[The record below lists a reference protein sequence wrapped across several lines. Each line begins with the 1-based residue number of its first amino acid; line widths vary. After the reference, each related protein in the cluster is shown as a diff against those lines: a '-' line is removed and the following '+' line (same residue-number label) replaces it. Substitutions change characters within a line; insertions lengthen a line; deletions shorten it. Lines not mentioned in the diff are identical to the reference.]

1 MTLSKNS
8 EEYIKQIPIYR
19 PTLSGNEKEYII
31 RCIDSTWIS
40 SKGGFTLEFEQ
51 KFAEYIGTRYA
62 TTVSSGT
69 AALHLAL
76 LALGAGPGSEVI
88 VPTLTF
94 VASANAIAYTGA
106 TPIFADSLESTWQI
120 DPDDIRRKITPKT
133 CGIIAVHLYGHPCDM
148 DALTAITKEFGIFMI
163 EDCAEAIGSRYKKS
177 HVGNFGEI
185 AAFSFYGNKT
195 ITTGEGGIIATNNK
209 TLYDRAVHLKGQ
221 GLSPHRQYWH
231 DVIGYNYR
239 MTNLCAAIGLAQLE
253 QVDAFVSKKRQIAS
267 WYRNELKD
275 LPLRFHDEI
284 GDVVNSYWMCSVLV
298 SDALLREKLRDY
310 LAGLGI
316 ETRPVFYPIH
326 TMPIYS
332 QNYQHHSVAEDI
344 SLRGINLPSWPG
356 LTAEDVNFICNSIR
370 EFLNKH

>member
-1 MTLSKNS
+1 LTLSKNS